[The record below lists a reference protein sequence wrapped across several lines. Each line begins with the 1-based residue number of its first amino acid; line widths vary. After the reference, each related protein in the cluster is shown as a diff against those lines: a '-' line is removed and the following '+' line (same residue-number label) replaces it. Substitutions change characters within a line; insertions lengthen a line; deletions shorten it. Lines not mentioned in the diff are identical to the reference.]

1 MAITL
6 PQLQTTRDNITAIS
20 QFQGVNKGL
29 RISDA
34 EFEDMTNMT
43 NDYFPV
49 LANRKKRGVLSPL
62 INPMGMCGGRYL
74 AYVDDN
80 KLYYDFS
87 MIRELEELNTER
99 QLVMMGAYLCVFPDG
114 IVYNTSNGSF
124 QDMENETSTTDVVT
138 MRMCKLDGTEFTDAN
153 THIGA
158 TAPSDTT
165 VYPYWLDTSN
175 NKSVILKMWSA
186 TYSMWTSVATTYVKI
201 ASTGIGKGFKAYDSV
216 TFSGINTRGYNGY
229 DFNDTLI
236 VYAAGDDY
244 LIVAGLMDLYYTQT
258 ATVTAKRTLP
268 LMDFVCELDNRIW
281 GCRYGLNNDGDFVNE
296 IYASKQGDATNWNYY
311 AGLANDSYAASVGS
325 EGEFTGI
332 AAYGGYVYFFKEDG
346 FHKLYGS
353 KPSNYEMIWKP
364 CRGVQ
369 NGCSKSIAIVDEVLL
384 FKSRDAIVAYDG
396 SEETISDK
404 LGVEPYYEATA
415 VGYRNKYYISMRD
428 ASYNWYLYVYDIT
441 KGTWCSE
448 DGKHLIYAAYADNG
462 TYIVDSDN
470 GVELINNEKISVK
483 YFPAQSEL
491 GINYEYPFPEG
502 GYSSETESYTALYPG
517 NIISGI
523 MEDDFEW
530 SVQTGDL
537 GLDNPYNKYLK
548 RINIRMQ
555 MDVGT
560 KLKIEV
566 EYDSSGEWEYVTE
579 YYASKKKSYEI
590 PIAVRRA
597 DHVKLKLS
605 GWGDFKLFTIAKAVE
620 SGSGEN
626 EGSNT

>member
-1 MAITL
+1 MSITL
-6 PQLQTTRDNITAIS
+6 PQLQTTKDNITAVS
-20 QFQGVNKGL
+20 QFMGINKGL

-34 EFEDMTNMT
+34 EFEDMKNMT
-43 NDYFPV
+43 NDYYPV
-49 LANRKKRGVLSPL
+49 LSNRKKRGLL
-62 INPMGMCGGRYL
+62 NPMTKPMGVSGGKCL

-80 KLYYDFS
+80 KLYYDFTF
-87 MIRELEELNTER
+87 IKQLEETDNER

-114 IVYNTSNGSF
+114 LVYNTADSTF
-124 QDMENETSTTDVVT
+124 QDMENETTTTDVVV
-138 MRMCKLDGTEFTDAN
+138 MRMCKLDGTEFSGEN
-153 THIGA
+153 TYIGK
-158 TAPSDTT
+158 TEPEDTT
-165 VYPYWLDTSN
+165 AYQYWLDTSN
-175 NKSVILKMWSA
+175 SKSVILKMWSE

-201 ASTGIGKGFKAYDSV
+201 ASEGIGKGFKEYDAV
-216 TFSGINTRGYNGY
+216 KFSGITIKGYNDY

-236 VYAAGDDY
+236 VYAADDDY
-244 LIVAGLMDLYYTQT
+244 LIVAGLMDLYHIQT
-258 ATVTAKRTLP
+258 DPVTVKRTLP

-281 GCRYGLNNDGDFVNE
+281 GCRSGLNRDGDMVNE

-325 EGEFTGI
+325 QGDFTGM
-332 AAYGGYVYFFKEDG
+332 AAYGGYMYFFKEDG
-346 FHKLYGS
+346 FHKLYGN

-369 NGCSKSIAIVDEVLL
+369 KGCAKSIAVVDEVLI

-404 LGVEPYYEATA
+404 LGIEPYYEATA

-428 ASYNWYLYVYDIT
+428 VNYNWYLYVYDIT

-448 DGKHLIYAAYADNG
+448 DGKHLIFATYADNG
-462 TYIVDSDN
+462 TYIIDSDYN
-470 GVELINNEKISVK
+470 VALINNEKISVK
-483 YFPAQSEL
+483 YFPVQTEL
-491 GINYEYPFPEG
+491 GTNYLYPFPED
-502 GYSSETESYTALYPG
+502 GYSSETEVYAALYPG
-517 NIISGI
+517 NIISGT
-523 MEDDFEW
+523 MEKDFEW
-530 SVQTGDL
+530 NIQTGDL

-579 YYASKKKSYEI
+579 YYASRKKSYEI

-597 DHVKLKLS
+597 DHVKLRLS
-605 GWGDFKLFTIAKAVE
+605 GWGGFKLFTIAKAVE